1 MDLQFFSVCMVFIG
15 NKDNDYVN
23 NMRYFLSLFFFLYS
37 AVMATDSVS
46 VSQQDLQKAKQHEKS
61 IREKLQ
67 EKKNELAPYLDEEG
81 NLKQGAPA
89 NAAKLQQNIKSSQA
103 KLDVLTGL
111 IQKAQDHL
119 DSSRR

>member
-1 MDLQFFSVCMVFIG
+1 
-15 NKDNDYVN
+15 
-23 NMRYFLSLFFFLYS
+23 
-37 AVMATDSVS
+37 MATDSVS
-46 VSQQDLQKAKQHEKS
+46 VSQQDLKKAQQNEKS
-61 IREKLQ
+61 IRGKLQ
-67 EKKNELAPYLDEEG
+67 EKKKGLAPYLDEEG

-89 NAAKLQQNIKSSQA
+89 NAAELQQNIKSSQA

>member
-1 MDLQFFSVCMVFIG
+1 
-15 NKDNDYVN
+15 
-23 NMRYFLSLFFFLYS
+23 MRCFLSLFLLLYS

-46 VSQQDLQKAKQHEKS
+46 VSQQDLKKAQQSEKS
-61 IREKLQ
+61 IRGKLQ
-67 EKKNELAPYLDEEG
+67 EKKKELAPYLDEEG

-89 NAAKLQQNIKSSQA
+89 NAAELQRKIESLQA

-119 DSSRR
+119 DPSRR